1 MRESTIDIAPYLE
14 DSSGYR
20 GTADRVV
27 VPETVEE
34 LQTFVAT
41 CARGGEPVTIA
52 GAGTGLTGARVPH
65 GGSII
70 SLERFRNLQVS
81 QGKVR
86 CGAGVA
92 LADLQ
97 AEAAKTKQFLGPN
110 PTEISASVGGIVST
124 NAGGA
129 RSFRFGSV
137 RRHVLALRVTFI
149 DGQTRELRRGDRVDF
164 PYGVLRQPATTK
176 NAAGYC
182 LQPDLQWVDLLSG
195 SEGTLGIV
203 TEAELQLLPEPA
215 AILSG
220 VVFFPSEEHAL
231 DAVDAWRPV
240 PRLRLLESMD
250 GRALDLLRPRYSDIP
265 PTAEAALLIEQDLHS
280 EGDEEVDFWAERLQ
294 RQSALQEQSWFG
306 FSAADRERFRAFRH
320 TLPTMIVDRARRR
333 NTPKLGTDFAVP
345 IARSRELYR
354 YYRELCNELFPDQY
368 TIFGHIGDANA
379 HVNLL
384 PNTPKDA
391 ERAEELM
398 EDFARYV
405 VSLGGTIAAEHGVGK
420 HKTNLLQL
428 MYSPEEI
435 EVMKDVK
442 RKLDPDWLLGRGT
455 IFAGPNAPASRA

>member
-1 MRESTIDIAPYLE
+1 MSAISPDLSPYLE
-14 DSSGYR
+14 DSSGYK
-20 GTADRVV
+20 GFADRIF
-27 VPETVEE
+27 VPSGVDE
-34 LQTFVAT
+34 LQTIV
-41 CARGGEPVTIA
+41 GEAAANKIPLTAA

-65 GGSII
+65 GGWIV
-70 SLERFRNLQVS
+70 SLERFRTLEIQK
-81 QGKVR
+81 GKAR
-86 CGAGVA
+86 CGVGIS
-92 LADLQ
+92 LGELQ
-97 AEAAKTKQFLGPN
+97 AAAAKTKQFFGPN
-110 PTEISASVGGIVST
+110 PTETSASVGGIIST

-137 RRHVLALRVTFI
+137 RRHVLALQTTFM
-149 DGQTRELRRGDRVDF
+149 DGSTRELQRGDRVDF
-164 PYGVLRQPATTK
+164 PYQMLRQPATTK
-176 NAAGYC
+176 NAAGYY

-231 DAVDAWRPV
+231 DAVDAWRTA

-250 GRALDLLRPRYSDIP
+250 GRALDLLRPCYSDIP
-265 PTAEAALLIEQDLHS
+265 PTAEAALLIEQDLDS
-280 EGDEEVDFWAERLQ
+280 EEDEEVDLWANRLPE
-294 RQSALQEQSWFG
+294 QSALEEESWFG

-320 TLPTMIVDRARRR
+320 ALPTMIVEKARRG
-333 NTPKLGTDFAVP
+333 NTPKFGTDFAVP
-345 IARSRELYR
+345 LDRSRDLYR
-354 YYRELCNELFPDQY
+354 YYRRRCSDLFPDQY
-368 TIFGHIGDANA
+368 TIFGHIGDANV

-391 ERAEELM
+391 ERAEEIM

-405 VSLGGTIAAEHGVGK
+405 VSLGGTVAAEHGIGK
-420 HKTNLLQL
+420 HKTNLLTF
-428 MYSPEEI
+428 MYSAPEL

-455 IFAGPNAPASRA
+455 IFKFPA